1 MSGGGDGQNSMFDA
15 RLGSVLGGRYELT
28 AVLGSG
34 GQSAVYKARDRRD
47 GDEVAVKVLLPTT
60 DPSQIERMYR
70 EAFAMSSL
78 QGTAAVRVLHQVI
91 DPDGTRGLVMELLHG
106 CDLLDWLEAREAKG
120 VKLRPDEL
128 RKLAEPLVQTL
139 EIAHANGIVHRDI
152 KPPNVWVIDDAHG
165 GGVRLLDFGFAKLTR
180 NVGITDADS
189 VAGTPTFIAPEVFM
203 LGAAKADSRCDVYSL
218 AVLFFRCLSGR
229 VPFEAKSIYE
239 LLKKVTTAPRPSLHA
254 LRPDLSKDV
263 DDWVNIALAVD
274 RDHRFERVR
283 AMWNALNGCLG

>member
-1 MSGGGDGQNSMFDA
+1 MFEG
-15 RLGSVLGGRYELT
+15 RLGTVLGGRYELI

-34 GQSAVYKARDRRD
+34 GQSAVYKARDQRD

-60 DPSQIERMYR
+60 DASQVERMYR

-106 CDLLDWLEAREAKG
+106 CDLLDWLEMREKRGQKVSAA
-120 VKLRPDEL
+120 EL
-128 RKLAEPLVQTL
+128 RALAEPLVATL
-139 EIAHANGIVHRDI
+139 EMAHSVGIVHRDI
-152 KPPNVWVIDDAHG
+152 KPPNIWMIDEAHG

-203 LGAAKADSRCDVYSL
+203 HGAAKADARADVYSL

-263 DDWVNIALAVD
+263 DEWIKIALAID

>member
-1 MSGGGDGQNSMFDA
+1 MFEG
-15 RLGSVLGGRYELT
+15 RIGTVLGGRYQLL

-34 GQSAVYKARDRRD
+34 GQSAVYRARDRKD

-60 DPSQIERMYR
+60 DPSAIERMYR

-78 QGTAAVRVLHQVI
+78 QGTAAVRVLHQVT

-106 CDLLDWLEAREAKG
+106 CDLLDWLEARENRGQKVTGA
-120 VKLRPDEL
+120 EL
-128 RKLAEPLVQTL
+128 RALGEPLVVTL
-139 EIAHANGIVHRDI
+139 EMAHSVGIVHRDI
-152 KPPNVWVIDDAHG
+152 KPPNIWMIDDAHG

-203 LGAAKADSRCDVYSL
+203 HGASKADSRADVYSL
-218 AVLFFRCLSGR
+218 AVLFFRVLSGK

-263 DDWVNIALAVD
+263 DDWVQIALAVD

-283 AMWNALNGCLG
+283 AMWNALQACLPSR

>member
-1 MSGGGDGQNSMFDA
+1 MFEG
-15 RLGSVLGGRYELT
+15 RLGSVLGGRYELLS
-28 AVLGSG
+28 VLGSG
-34 GQSAVYKARDRRD
+34 GQSAVYRARDRRD

-60 DPSQIERMYR
+60 DTSQVERMYR

-106 CDLLDWLEAREAKG
+106 CDLLDWLEGRETRGQKVMPA
-120 VKLRPDEL
+120 EL
-128 RKLAEPLVQTL
+128 RTLAEPLVQTL
-139 EIAHANGIVHRDI
+139 EMAHSVGIVHRDI

-180 NVGITDADS
+180 NVAITDADS

-203 LGAAKADSRCDVYSL
+203 QGAAKADSRADVYSL
-218 AVLFFRCLSGR
+218 AVLFFRCLSGK

-254 LRPDLSKDV
+254 LRPDLSKNV
-263 DDWVNIALAVD
+263 DDWVQIALAVD

>member
-1 MSGGGDGQNSMFDA
+1 MFDG
-15 RLGSVLGGRYELT
+15 RLGTVLGGRYELLS
-28 AVLGSG
+28 VLGSG
-34 GQSAVYKARDRRD
+34 GQSAVYRARDRRD

-106 CDLLDWLEAREAKG
+106 CDLLDWLETREKNGQKVTAA
-120 VKLRPDEL
+120 EL
-128 RKLAEPLVQTL
+128 RALAEPLIQTL
-139 EIAHANGIVHRDI
+139 EMAHSVGIVHRDI
-152 KPPNVWVIDDAHG
+152 KPPNVWMIDDAHG

-180 NVGITDADS
+180 NVGITNADS
-189 VAGTPTFIAPEVFM
+189 VAGTPTFIAPEIFM
-203 LGAAKADSRCDVYSL
+203 HGAAKADSRADVYSL
-218 AVLFFRCLSGR
+218 AVLFFRVLSGK
-229 VPFEAKSIYE
+229 VPFEAKSIYD

-254 LRPDLSKDV
+254 LRPDLSKNV
-263 DDWVNIALAVD
+263 DDWVQIALSVD